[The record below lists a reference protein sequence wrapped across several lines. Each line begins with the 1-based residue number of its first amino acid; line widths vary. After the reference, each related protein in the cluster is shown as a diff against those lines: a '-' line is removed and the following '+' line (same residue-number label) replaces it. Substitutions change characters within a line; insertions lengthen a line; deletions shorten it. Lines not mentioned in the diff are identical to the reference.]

1 MNSKDIKKQVQ
12 QWLETII
19 IDLNLCP
26 FAKRELLKNRIKF
39 TVTQAHDNTELLNS
53 LLNELVFLEQ
63 HLDTETTLLIHPNV
77 LTDFYDYNDFLDK
90 ADQLLLDHGYDGT
103 FQIASFH
110 PNYQFANTGA
120 DDNENYTNRSPY
132 PLLHILREQSLDDAI
147 GSYGDTSTIPQ
158 RNIDLM
164 NELGIEKIQALFKA
178 CLRSD

>member
-1 MNSKDIKKQVQ
+1 MNSNDIKQQVQ

-26 FAKRELLKNRIKF
+26 FAKRELLKNRIKY
-39 TVTQAHDNTELLNS
+39 TVTQANDDTELLSS
-53 LLNELVFLEQ
+53 LLNELVFLEK
-63 HLDTETTLLIHPNV
+63 HLEIETTLLIHPSV

-90 ADQLLLDHGYDGT
+90 ADQLLIEHGYDGT

-110 PNYQFANTGA
+110 PNYQFANTEA

-132 PLLHILREQSLDDAI
+132 PLLHLLREQSLNDAI
-147 GSYGDTSTIPQ
+147 ESYGDTSTIPQ

-164 NELGIEKIQALFKA
+164 NELGTEKIQALFKT
-178 CLRSD
+178 CLKSD

>member
-1 MNSKDIKKQVQ
+1 MNSSNIKQQVQ
-12 QWLETII
+12 QWLEAII

-39 TVTQAHDNTELLNS
+39 TVTQANDDTELLSS

-77 LTDFYDYNDFLDK
+77 LADFYDYNDFLDK
-90 ADQLLLDHGYDGT
+90 ADQLLIDHGYDGT

-110 PNYQFANTGA
+110 PDYQFANTQA
-120 DDNENYTNRSPY
+120 DDSENYTNRSPY

-147 GSYGDTSTIPQ
+147 ESYGDTSTIPQ

-164 NELGIEKIQALFKA
+164 NELGTEKIQALFKA
-178 CLRSD
+178 CLKSD